1 MGSKLDFYNRYYD
14 ASWSNPPAS
23 LIEANEKYL
32 SDDFHN
38 LDKDGNI
45 EGNKEAYIGMSQLLF
60 ASFEDFEFVKSDI
73 REVDDGVI
81 LTGHFEGKHTGDLD
95 FSALGLGVI
104 PASGKKIVWP
114 ESRNKFIIVDD
125 KIVGIQALDENGGVA
140 AFMKALG
147 VEMPSE

>member
-1 MGSKLDFYNRYYD
+1 MASKLDFYNKYYD
-14 ASWSNPPAS
+14 ATWVNPPAS
-23 LIEANEKYL
+23 IIEANEKYL

-45 EGNKEAYIGMSQLLF
+45 EGDKELYIGMSQLLF
-60 ASFEDFEFVKSDI
+60 ASFDDFNFVKSDV
-73 REVDDGVI
+73 REEDDGVI
-81 LTGHFEGKHTGDLD
+81 ITGHFEGKHTGDIDL
-95 FSALGLGVI
+95 SALGLGVI
-104 PASGKKIVWP
+104 PASGKMVVWP

-125 KIVGIQALDENGGVA
+125 KIVGIQSLDENGGVA